1 MKRYASIVG
10 TGSYLPDTILT
21 NADLERLV
29 DTSDEWIL
37 SRTGISERRL
47 TEEGAATSDLASR
60 AGARALACAGMRPE
74 EVDLLVVGT
83 STPDFQ
89 LFPSTACIT
98 QQKLGLTCPGYDV
111 NAACTG
117 FIFALHA
124 GVSAIESGR
133 ANTVLVVGAD
143 ALTRHIDFDDRTT
156 CILFGDG
163 GGAVVL
169 RASEEPGVES
179 IVLGADGS
187 GGELLKVPAGGSAAP
202 CTQER
207 IRNRE
212 HYIQMNGNEV
222 FKFAV
227 RIIPKV
233 TQQALAETGNT
244 VGDLAWLIPHQAN
257 KRIIDTVE
265 VRLGIDDAHV
275 YSNVEHT
282 GNTSAASIPLAL
294 DDLYTSGRLQPGDLI
309 ALVGFGAG
317 LTWGAA
323 TVRWTMALPDE
334 GVH

>member
-1 MKRYASIVG
+1 MPRHAAIIG
-10 TGSYLPDTILT
+10 TGSYLPDKTLT
-21 NADLERLV
+21 NADLELLV
-29 DTSDEWIL
+29 DTSDEWIV
-37 SRTGISERRL
+37 SRTGIRERRL
-47 TEEGAATSDLASR
+47 IADGEATSDLASR
-60 AGARALACAGMRPE
+60 AGAAAMACAGVSAD

-83 STPDFQ
+83 SSPDH
-89 LFPSTACIT
+89 LFPSAACVT
-98 QQKLGLTCPGYDV
+98 QEKLGLSCPAYDV
-111 NAACTG
+111 NAACSG
-117 FIFALHA
+117 FMYALMS
-124 GVSAIESGR
+124 GVTAVESGR
-133 ANTVLVVGAD
+133 ADTVLVVGAD
-143 ALTRHIDFDDRTT
+143 ALTRYIDFQDRAT

-169 RASEEPGVES
+169 RASENPGVLS

-187 GGELLKVPAGGSAAP
+187 GTEMLKIPAGGSAIP
-202 CTQER
+202 STEER

-212 HYIQMNGNEV
+212 QYISMNGNEV

-227 RIIPKV
+227 RVIPKV
-233 TQQALAETGNT
+233 TLQALAETGNT
-244 VGDLAWLIPHQAN
+244 VGDLAWLVPHQAN
-257 KRIIDTVE
+257 KRILDTVE
-265 VRLGIDDAHV
+265 ERLGIEDERV

-334 GVH
+334 GVQ